1 MKNVYLRSTHSI
13 KNISFKLFLCLTPLI
28 ISGVYK
34 NGIKLYINN
43 LVGIYGLLKPILFV
57 IIGFIIG
64 SLVNIIYSKINKSSD
79 SISDIILSSFHPLYG
94 IIIASVISINT
105 NIILFIIITFT
116 TLLISKFIKVTKYNV
131 MAFTAL
137 LIILI
142 INLTSEFSFLNVYE
156 SSRTLNL
163 NTLDYLLGMGS
174 GGVSTSNILLL
185 LISLIFLLRE
195 DYYKKEIALYS
206 IIIFSF
212 LIIIYSIY
220 NNEVGLILENIFSYG
235 TLFSFIFIAPDPLSS
250 SYTKK
255 GKIIFGILIGTIAF
269 GLYLIEPSL
278 AALGAILIVSLLYKF
293 IDSILLQ
300 KA

>member
-1 MKNVYLRSTHSI
+1 MNNVYLRSSHSI
-13 KNISFKLFLCLTPLI
+13 KKIIFKVLFFLTPLI
-28 ISGVYK
+28 LFGFYK
-34 NGIKLYINN
+34 NGIKLYIND
-43 LVGIYGLLKPILFV
+43 LVGIYGLIKPILLV

-64 SLVNIIYSKINKSSD
+64 CLVNIIYHKLKKSSD
-79 SISDIILSSFHPLYG
+79 TISEIILSSFHPLYG
-94 IIIASVISINT
+94 VIIASIISINT

-116 TLLISKFIKVTKYNV
+116 SLLISKFMKETKYNI

-137 LIILI
+137 LIILV
-142 INLTSEFSFLNVYE
+142 INLTSEFSFLNSYE
-156 SSRTLNL
+156 ASRTLNL
-163 NTLDYLLGMGS
+163 NTLDYILGMGS

-185 LISLIFLLRE
+185 FISLIFLLKE
-195 DYYKKEIALYS
+195 DYYKKEIVLYC

-220 NNEVGLILENIFSYG
+220 NNEVGLILENIFSNG
-235 TLFSFIFIAPDPLSS
+235 SLFSFIFIAPDPLSS

-255 GKIIFGILIGTIAF
+255 GKIIFGILVGVIAF

-278 AALGAILIVSLLYKF
+278 AALGAILIVSLLYRF